1 MLDIQ
6 VNHPTYGEGVIVEQ
20 PRSPGEAPIE
30 WQKQVQRAGLVSAV
44 RSGAVVLVQFPKYDP
59 RSGRSCV
66 EAWVFRDDLS
76 VIV

>member
-6 VNHPTYGEGVIVEQ
+6 VNHPTYGEGVVVEQ
-20 PRSPGEAPIE
+20 PRSPGEAPVE
-30 WQKQVQRAGLVSAV
+30 WQKAWD
-44 RSGAVVLVQFPKYDP
+44 AVVLVQFPKYDP

-76 VIV
+76 AIV